1 MRQYGGTLVNGKYSR
16 VLFESVDEA
25 FTEVNIRRDETF
37 DLTSQT
43 ISKSWWDKLW
53 NLKGDVSTTVFDG
66 IQAIYPVK
74 KDDLTGGKEEVC
86 KRLYIST
93 ADYVAFKKYF
103 EENESTATVYLFR
116 YQVSDY
122 ISQEAS
128 LYKGSGVFSFKKVD
142 SNAYFFQETINLGT
156 G

>member
-1 MRQYGGTLVNGKYSR
+1 M
-16 VLFESVDEA
+16 
-25 FTEVNIRRDETF
+25 
-37 DLTSQT
+37 
-43 ISKSWWDKLW
+43 
-53 NLKGDVSTTVFDG
+53 FDG